1 MIVYGVIH
9 LKSLPGSSGNSLD
22 LDQIIDLAQDDLN
35 SLLSGGVDG
44 VIIENFGD
52 TPFVKDDVSKRTLAS
67 FTTVVENL
75 ELDKD
80 IKVGINVLRNDG
92 IAALSIAEAT
102 KADFVRIN
110 VLNNVMMFTDQGI
123 IEGKAHEIAEFR
135 NTLNKDI
142 QNKKDSMEKE
152 IEIYADVFVKH
163 AVPPEGSKIENHT
176 EELIH
181 RAGADVVIVTGDGTG
196 HEININDLNN
206 VRDIVPQG
214 KLAIGSGVNE
224 ENIEDYLGIADIL
237 IIGTNF
243 KVDQDVS
250 KRVDQRRVE
259 QLIQM
264 IK

>member
-1 MIVYGVIH
+1 MIVYGVVH
-9 LKSLPGSSGNSLD
+9 LKSLPGSPGNYLPLD
-22 LDQIIDLAQDDLN
+22 EIIELAQEDVNNLIF
-35 SLLSGGVDG
+35 GGVDG
-44 VIIENFGD
+44 IIIENFGD
-52 TPFVKDDVSKRTLAS
+52 TPFVKDDISKRTLAS
-67 FTTVVENL
+67 FTTVVENI
-75 ELDKD
+75 EYDRD

-92 IAALSIAEAT
+92 ISALSIAEAT

-110 VLNNVMMFTDQGI
+110 VLNNVMMYTDQGM
-123 IEGKAHEIAEFR
+123 IEGKAHEIAQFK
-135 NTLNKDI
+135 NSLN
-142 QNKKDSMEKE
+142 KE

-196 HEININDLNN
+196 HEINTEDLNK

-224 ENIEDYLGIADIL
+224 ENIEQYVDLADIL
-237 IIGTNF
+237 IVGTNF

-250 KRVDQRRVE
+250 KRVDQRSVE

>member
-1 MIVYGVIH
+1 MIVYGVVH
-9 LKSLPGSSGNSLD
+9 LKSLPGSPGNYLPLD
-22 LDQIIDLAQDDLN
+22 EIIELAQEDVNNLIF
-35 SLLSGGVDG
+35 GGVDG
-44 VIIENFGD
+44 IIIENFGD
-52 TPFVKDDVSKRTLAS
+52 TPFVKDDISKRTLAS
-67 FTTVVENL
+67 FTTVVENI
-75 ELDKD
+75 EYDRD

-92 IAALSIAEAT
+92 ISALSIAEAT

-110 VLNNVMMFTDQGI
+110 VLNNVMMYTDQGM
-123 IEGKAHEIAEFR
+123 IEGKAHEIAQFK
-135 NTLNKDI
+135 NSLN
-142 QNKKDSMEKE
+142 KE

-196 HEININDLNN
+196 HEINIEDLNK
-206 VRDIVPQG
+206 VRNIVPQG

-224 ENIEDYLGIADIL
+224 ENIEQYVDLADIL
-237 IIGTNF
+237 IVGTNF

-250 KRVDQRRVE
+250 KRVDQRSVE

>member
-1 MIVYGVIH
+1 MIIYGVVH
-9 LKSLPGSSGNSLD
+9 LKSLPGSPGNYLHLD
-22 LDQIIDLAQDDLN
+22 EIIELAQEDVNNLIF
-35 SLLSGGVDG
+35 GGVDG
-44 VIIENFGD
+44 IIIENFGD
-52 TPFVKDDVSKRTLAS
+52 TPFVKDDISKRTLAS
-67 FTTVVENL
+67 FTTVVENI
-75 ELDKD
+75 EYDRD

-92 IAALSIAEAT
+92 ISALSIAEAT

-110 VLNNVMMFTDQGI
+110 VLNNVMMYTDQGM
-123 IEGKAHEIAEFR
+123 IEGQAHEIAQFK
-135 NTLNKDI
+135 NSLN
-142 QNKKDSMEKE
+142 KE

-196 HEININDLNN
+196 HEINLEDLNK

-224 ENIEDYLGIADIL
+224 ENIEQYVDIADIL

-250 KRVDQRRVE
+250 KRIDQRSVE
-259 QLIQM
+259 KLIQI

>member
-1 MIVYGVIH
+1 MIVYGVVH
-9 LKSLPGSSGNSLD
+9 LKSLPGSSGNYLTLD
-22 LDQIIDLAQDDLN
+22 EIIELAQEDVN
-35 SLLSGGVDG
+35 SLLFGGVDG
-44 VIIENFGD
+44 LIIENFGD
-52 TPFVKDDVSKRTLAS
+52 IPFTKDDVSKRTIAS
-67 FTTVVENL
+67 FTKVVENI
-75 ELDKD
+75 EYDRD
-80 IKVGINVLRNDG
+80 VKVGINVLRNDG

-102 KADFVRIN
+102 NADFVRIN

-123 IEGKAHEIAEFR
+123 IEGKANEIAKFK

-142 QNKKDSMEKE
+142 D
-152 IEIYADVFVKH
+152 IYADVFVKH

-176 EELIH
+176 EELIE

-196 HEININDLNN
+196 HQIDIEDLSK

-214 KLAIGSGVNE
+214 RLAIGSGVNE
-224 ENIEDYLGIADIL
+224 ENIDDYVGLADIL
-237 IIGTNF
+237 IVGTSF

-250 KRVDQRRVE
+250 KRVDQRSVE

>member
-1 MIVYGVIH
+1 MIVYGVVH
-9 LKSLPGSSGNSLD
+9 LKSLPGSPGNYLPLD
-22 LDQIIDLAQDDLN
+22 EIIELAQEDVNNLIF
-35 SLLSGGVDG
+35 GGVDG
-44 VIIENFGD
+44 IIIENFGD
-52 TPFVKDDVSKRTLAS
+52 TPFVKDDISKRTLAS
-67 FTTVVENL
+67 FTTVVENI
-75 ELDKD
+75 EYDRD

-92 IAALSIAEAT
+92 ISALSIAEAT

-110 VLNNVMMFTDQGI
+110 VLNNVMMYTDQGM
-123 IEGKAHEIAEFR
+123 IEGKAHEIAQFK
-135 NTLNKDI
+135 NSLN
-142 QNKKDSMEKE
+142 KE

-196 HEININDLNN
+196 HEINIEDLNK

-224 ENIEDYLGIADIL
+224 ENIELYVDLADIL
-237 IIGTNF
+237 IVGTNF

-250 KRVDQRRVE
+250 KRVDQRSVE
-259 QLIQM
+259 QLIQI

>member
-1 MIVYGVIH
+1 MIVYGVVH
-9 LKSLPGSSGNSLD
+9 LKSLPGSPGNYLPLD
-22 LDQIIDLAQDDLN
+22 EIIELAQEDVNNLIF
-35 SLLSGGVDG
+35 GGVDG
-44 VIIENFGD
+44 IIIENFGD
-52 TPFVKDDVSKRTLAS
+52 TPFVKDDISKRTLAS
-67 FTTVVENL
+67 FTTVVENI
-75 ELDKD
+75 EYDRD

-92 IAALSIAEAT
+92 ISALSIAEAT

-110 VLNNVMMFTDQGI
+110 VLNNVMMYTDQGM
-123 IEGKAHEIAEFR
+123 IEGKAHEIAQFK
-135 NTLNKDI
+135 NSLN
-142 QNKKDSMEKE
+142 KE

-196 HEININDLNN
+196 HEINIEDLNK

-224 ENIEDYLGIADIL
+224 ENIDQYLDLADIL
-237 IIGTNF
+237 IVGTNF

-250 KRVDQRRVE
+250 KRVDQRSVE

>member
-1 MIVYGVIH
+1 MIVYGVVH
-9 LKSLPGSSGNSLD
+9 LKSLPGSPGNYLSLD
-22 LDQIIDLAQDDLN
+22 EIIELAQEDVNNLVF
-35 SLLSGGVDG
+35 GGVDG
-44 VIIENFGD
+44 IIIENFGD
-52 TPFVKDDVSKRTLAS
+52 TPFVKDDISKRTLAS
-67 FTTVVENL
+67 FTTVVENI
-75 ELDKD
+75 EYDRD

-92 IAALSIAEAT
+92 VSALSIAEAT

-110 VLNNVMMFTDQGI
+110 VLNNVMMYTDQGM
-123 IEGKAHEIAEFR
+123 IEGKAHEIAQFK
-135 NTLNKDI
+135 NSLN
-142 QNKKDSMEKE
+142 KE

-176 EELIH
+176 EELIY

-196 HEININDLNN
+196 HEINIEDLNK

-224 ENIEDYLGIADIL
+224 ENIEQYVDIADIL

-243 KVDQDVS
+243 KVDQDLS
-250 KRVDQRRVE
+250 KRVDQRSVE

>member
-1 MIVYGVIH
+1 MIVYGVVH
-9 LKSLPGSSGNSLD
+9 LKSLPGSPGNYLPLD
-22 LDQIIDLAQDDLN
+22 EIIELAQEDVNNLIF
-35 SLLSGGVDG
+35 GGVDG
-44 VIIENFGD
+44 IIIENFGD
-52 TPFVKDDVSKRTLAS
+52 TPFVKDDISKRTLAS
-67 FTTVVENL
+67 FTTVVENI
-75 ELDKD
+75 EYDRD

-92 IAALSIAEAT
+92 ISALSIAEAT

-110 VLNNVMMFTDQGI
+110 VLNNVMMYTDQGM
-123 IEGKAHEIAEFR
+123 IEGKAHEIAQFK
-135 NTLNKDI
+135 NSLN
-142 QNKKDSMEKE
+142 KE

-196 HEININDLNN
+196 HEINIEDLNK

-224 ENIEDYLGIADIL
+224 ENIEQYVNLADIL
-237 IIGTNF
+237 IVGTNF

-250 KRVDQRRVE
+250 KRVDQRSVE

>member
-1 MIVYGVIH
+1 MIVYGVVH
-9 LKSLPGSSGNSLD
+9 LKSLPGSPGNYLPLD
-22 LDQIIDLAQDDLN
+22 EIIELAQEDVNNLIF
-35 SLLSGGVDG
+35 GGVDG
-44 VIIENFGD
+44 IIIENFGD
-52 TPFVKDDVSKRTLAS
+52 TPFVKDDISKRTLAS
-67 FTTVVENL
+67 FTTVVENI
-75 ELDKD
+75 EYDRD

-92 IAALSIAEAT
+92 ISALSIAEAT

-110 VLNNVMMFTDQGI
+110 VLNNVMMYTDQGM
-123 IEGKAHEIAEFR
+123 IEGQAHEIAQFK
-135 NTLNKDI
+135 NSLN
-142 QNKKDSMEKE
+142 KE

-196 HEININDLNN
+196 HEINIEDLNK

-224 ENIEDYLGIADIL
+224 ENIEQYLDLADIL
-237 IIGTNF
+237 IVGTNF

-250 KRVDQRRVE
+250 KRVDQRSVE

>member
-1 MIVYGVIH
+1 MIVYGVVH
-9 LKSLPGSSGNSLD
+9 LKSLPGSPENYLSLD
-22 LDQIIDLAQDDLN
+22 EIIELAQEDVNNLVF
-35 SLLSGGVDG
+35 GGVDG
-44 VIIENFGD
+44 IIIENFGD
-52 TPFVKDDVSKRTLAS
+52 TPFVKDDISKRTLAS
-67 FTTVVENL
+67 FTTVVENI
-75 ELDKD
+75 EYDRE
-80 IKVGINVLRNDG
+80 IKVGINVLRNDA

-123 IEGKAHEIAEFR
+123 IEGKAHEIAEFK
-135 NTLNKDI
+135 NSLN
-142 QNKKDSMEKE
+142 KE

-196 HEININDLNN
+196 HEINIEDLNK

-224 ENIEDYLGIADIL
+224 ENIEDYTGLADIL
-237 IIGTNF
+237 IVGTNF

-250 KRVDQRRVE
+250 KRVDQRSVE

>member
-1 MIVYGVIH
+1 MIVYGVVH
-9 LKSLPGSSGNSLD
+9 LKSMPGSPGNYLPLD
-22 LDQIIDLAQDDLN
+22 EIIELAQEDVNNLIF
-35 SLLSGGVDG
+35 GGVDG
-44 VIIENFGD
+44 IIIENFGD
-52 TPFVKDDVSKRTLAS
+52 TPFVKDDISKRTLAS
-67 FTTVVENL
+67 FTTVVENI
-75 ELDKD
+75 EYDRE

-92 IAALSIAEAT
+92 ISALSIAEAT

-110 VLNNVMMFTDQGI
+110 VLNNVMMYTDQGM
-123 IEGKAHEIAEFR
+123 IEGKAHEIAQFK
-135 NTLNKDI
+135 NSLN
-142 QNKKDSMEKE
+142 KE

-196 HEININDLNN
+196 HEINIEDLNK

-224 ENIEDYLGIADIL
+224 ENIEQYLDLADIL
-237 IIGTNF
+237 IVGTNF

-250 KRVDQRRVE
+250 KRVDQRSVE
-259 QLIQM
+259 KLIQM

>member
-1 MIVYGVIH
+1 MIVYGVVH
-9 LKSLPGSSGNSLD
+9 LKSLPGSPENYLSLD
-22 LDQIIDLAQDDLN
+22 EIIELAQEDVNNLVF
-35 SLLSGGVDG
+35 GGVDG
-44 VIIENFGD
+44 IIIENFGD
-52 TPFVKDDVSKRTLAS
+52 TPFVKDDISKRTLAS
-67 FTTVVENL
+67 FTTVVENI
-75 ELDKD
+75 EYDRE

-135 NTLNKDI
+135 NSLN
-142 QNKKDSMEKE
+142 KE

-196 HEININDLNN
+196 HEINIEDLNK

-224 ENIEDYLGIADIL
+224 ENIEDYTGLADIL
-237 IIGTNF
+237 IVGTNF

-250 KRVDQRRVE
+250 KRVDQRSVE

>member
-1 MIVYGVIH
+1 MIVYGVVH
-9 LKSLPGSSGNSLD
+9 LKSLPGSPGNYLPLD
-22 LDQIIDLAQDDLN
+22 EIIELAQEDVNNLIF
-35 SLLSGGVDG
+35 GGVDG
-44 VIIENFGD
+44 IIIENFGD
-52 TPFVKDDVSKRTLAS
+52 TPFVKDNISKRTLAS
-67 FTTVVENL
+67 FTTVVENI
-75 ELDKD
+75 EYDRD

-92 IAALSIAEAT
+92 ISALSIAEAT

-110 VLNNVMMFTDQGI
+110 VLNNVMMYTDQGM
-123 IEGKAHEIAEFR
+123 IEGKAHEIAQFK
-135 NTLNKDI
+135 NSLN
-142 QNKKDSMEKE
+142 KE

-196 HEININDLNN
+196 HEINIEDLNK

-224 ENIEDYLGIADIL
+224 ENIEQYLDLADIL
-237 IIGTNF
+237 IVGTNF

-250 KRVDQRRVE
+250 KRVDQRSVE

>member
-1 MIVYGVIH
+1 MIVYGVVH
-9 LKSLPGSSGNSLD
+9 LKSLPGSPGNYLPLD
-22 LDQIIDLAQDDLN
+22 EIIELAQEDVNNLIF
-35 SLLSGGVDG
+35 GGVDG
-44 VIIENFGD
+44 IIIENFGD
-52 TPFVKDDVSKRTLAS
+52 IPFVKDDISKRTLTS
-67 FTTVVENL
+67 FTTVVENI
-75 ELDKD
+75 EYDRD

-92 IAALSIAEAT
+92 ISALSIAEAT

-110 VLNNVMMFTDQGI
+110 VLNNVMMYTDQGM
-123 IEGKAHEIAEFR
+123 IEGKAHEIAQFK
-135 NTLNKDI
+135 NSLN
-142 QNKKDSMEKE
+142 KE

-196 HEININDLNN
+196 HEINIEDLNK

-224 ENIEDYLGIADIL
+224 ENIEQYVDLADIL
-237 IIGTNF
+237 IVGTNF

-250 KRVDQRRVE
+250 KRVDQRSVE

>member
-1 MIVYGVIH
+1 MIVYGVVH
-9 LKSLPGSSGNSLD
+9 LKSLPGSPGNYLPLD
-22 LDQIIDLAQDDLN
+22 EIIELAQEDVNNLIF
-35 SLLSGGVDG
+35 GGVDG
-44 VIIENFGD
+44 IIIENFGD
-52 TPFVKDDVSKRTLAS
+52 TPFVKDDISKRTLAS
-67 FTTVVENL
+67 FTTVVENI
-75 ELDKD
+75 EYDRD

-92 IAALSIAEAT
+92 ISALSIAEAT

-110 VLNNVMMFTDQGI
+110 VLNNVMMYTDQGM
-123 IEGKAHEIAEFR
+123 IEGKAHEIAQFK
-135 NTLNKDI
+135 NSLN
-142 QNKKDSMEKE
+142 KE

-196 HEININDLNN
+196 HEINIEDLNK

-224 ENIEDYLGIADIL
+224 ENIEQYLDLADIL
-237 IIGTNF
+237 IVGTNF

-250 KRVDQRRVE
+250 KRVDQRSVE
-259 QLIQM
+259 QLLSLIH
-264 IK
+264 I